1 MFYLRLFQSLFFA
14 SLTKV
19 VVVNILMNHTERI
32 KKALLSLQGLSI
44 GDSFGQNFF
53 IEQNKARQLIDSRT
67 LPTSPWLY
75 TDDTVMAISVVET
88 LNKFGHIEQDYL
100 AQMFAQKYI
109 EEPNRG
115 YGSNAGKTLREIS
128 QGVDWKQASASAFSG
143 MGSMGNGGAMRAAP
157 IGAYFFDDYEKVIH
171 EAKASCEVTHSHY
184 DAEAGTIA
192 VAIAAAYCVRQ
203 KLGLTS
209 ADEKSLLETVIE
221 LTPQSDT
228 RSRILRAI
236 NISCNS
242 RLDYVIS
249 LLGNGSHLCS
259 YDTVPIAL
267 WFVAGKDNF
276 CDALWHAVAALGD
289 RDTICAIVGSIMALT
304 ITKEQLP
311 KIWLESCEPLIL
323 QL

>member
-1 MFYLRLFQSLFFA
+1 
-14 SLTKV
+14 
-19 VVVNILMNHTERI
+19 MNHEERI

-53 IEQNKARQLIDSRT
+53 IEQNKARQLIDSRI
-67 LPTSPWLY
+67 LPNKPWFY
-75 TDDTVMAISVVET
+75 TDDTVMAISIVKT
-88 LNKFGHIEQDYL
+88 LNKFEHIEQDYL

-109 EEPNRG
+109 EEPSRG

-128 QGVDWKQASASAFSG
+128 QGVDWRQASTNAFSG

-184 DAEAGTIA
+184 DAQAGTIA
-192 VAIAAAYCVRQ
+192 VAIAAACCVRQ
-203 KLGLTS
+203 NMGLIS
-209 ADEKSLLETVIE
+209 ADEQILLETVIE
-221 LTPQSDT
+221 LTPPSDT
-228 RSRILRAI
+228 RSRIKRAT
-236 NISCNS
+236 NIPYNS

-267 WFVAGKDNF
+267 WFVAGNDNF
-276 CDALWHAVAALGD
+276 CDALWNAVAALGD
-289 RDTICAIVGSIMALT
+289 RDTICAIVGSIMALSVAP
-304 ITKEQLP
+304 EQIP
-311 KIWLESCEPLIL
+311 QIWIESRESLTL